1 MGLALFDFSITHMGS
16 KWDKN
21 KNFFIFFRFFDK
33 ISPFEIDVYIRQ
45 GKAGLVWERQTM

>member
-33 ISPFEIDVYIRQ
+33 ISPFEIGVYIRQ
-45 GKAGLVWERQTM
+45 GKQDLSGKGRHL